1 MPVAA
6 KWGPFNNY
14 CFADYSA
21 RGVYMQDVKFSV
33 LMSVYAREKSQ
44 YLRECLAS
52 MVDQIC
58 PPTEIVVVEDGPISK
73 ELSDEIDVF
82 REKLNIISVK
92 LDANVGLSAALNE
105 GLKHCRYE
113 LVARMDTDD
122 VSLPARFLRQIDY
135 MQRFPQVAVSSAWI
149 EERNQD
155 MTLVRSIRRLPEHHS
170 DIVSFAKR
178 RSPISHPAVMFRKSA
193 VLAVGGYPSVFP
205 EDYGLWSVM
214 IVRGY
219 EFANIQEVLL
229 LMRTGE
235 DFITRRGIN
244 FLKGELKLLA
254 FQRKIGF
261 LTNSDYVMNYIIRCA
276 VRLPPDSVKKALY
289 KLAR

>member
-1 MPVAA
+1 
-6 KWGPFNNY
+6 
-14 CFADYSA
+14 
-21 RGVYMQDVKFSV
+21 MQDVKFSV

-122 VSLPARFLRQIDY
+122 V
-135 MQRFPQVAVSSAWI
+135 
-149 EERNQD
+149 
-155 MTLVRSIRRLPEHHS
+155 RLC
-170 DIVSFAKR
+170 
-178 RSPISHPAVMFRKSA
+178 
-193 VLAVGGYPSVFP
+193 
-205 EDYGLWSVM
+205 
-214 IVRGY
+214 
-219 EFANIQEVLL
+219 
-229 LMRTGE
+229 T
-235 DFITRRGIN
+235 
-244 FLKGELKLLA
+244 
-254 FQRKIGF
+254 
-261 LTNSDYVMNYIIRCA
+261 
-276 VRLPPDSVKKALY
+276 
-289 KLAR
+289 